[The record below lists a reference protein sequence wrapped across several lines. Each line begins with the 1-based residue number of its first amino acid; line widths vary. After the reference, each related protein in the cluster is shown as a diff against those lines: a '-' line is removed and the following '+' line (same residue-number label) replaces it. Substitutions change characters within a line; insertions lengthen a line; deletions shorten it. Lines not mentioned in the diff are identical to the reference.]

1 MKPAEL
7 ADIEATSRFMNRG
20 SAEGK
25 YFSATAEGASSYA
38 KQAYYGFHDPPY
50 TLVETE
56 IPESL
61 LTHSMRAMVDR
72 GIPIVVIPDGL
83 LPQLTPRVQPTMPI
97 QSFR

>member
-50 TLVETE
+50 TLVETD
-56 IPESL
+56 IPESR
-61 LTHSMRAMVDR
+61 LTPSMHAMVDR
-72 GIPIVVIPDGL
+72 GVPIVVIPDGL
-83 LPQLTPRVQPTMPI
+83 LPQHTPRVQTAMPI
-97 QSFR
+97 PSP